1 MTFLAAIGALAV
13 VSFVMAAF
21 APLFK
26 QRLDKAAMDVRMERI
41 RQELLA
47 RHEAREKAA
56 REAREAAEAAV
67 KAEAE
72 KASHDSVAYANDVLK
87 EDP

>member
-1 MTFLAAIGALAV
+1 MVAAIVGACVAILA
-13 VSFVMAAF
+13 FMAAAF
-21 APLFK
+21 GPLLK
-26 QRLDKAAMDVRMERI
+26 RKTDKALFDMKVERI

-47 RHEAREKAA
+47 RHEAREKAY
-56 REAREAAEAAV
+56 REARAASEAAA

-87 EDP
+87 EDQ

>member
-1 MTFLAAIGALAV
+1 MTFVAIVASICIGA
-13 VSFVMAAF
+13 FVMAAF
-21 APLFK
+21 GPLLK
-26 QRLDKAAMDVRMERI
+26 RKVDRATHDMRMERL

-47 RHEAREKAA
+47 RHEAREKAY
-56 REAREAAEAAV
+56 REARAASEAAA

-87 EDP
+87 EDQ